1 MAIPAS
7 RDADDPPVTWSAW
20 SENILLRAESTVC
33 PVRDASA
40 VSSSCVVRYA

>member
-7 RDADDPPVTWSAW
+7 REAVDPPFIWSAW

-33 PVRDASA
+33 PVRDVSA
-40 VSSSCVVRYA
+40 VSSSRAVR